1 MTSTNSDSNTPGIDA
16 YTQGILELMGRVID
30 GQRDLL
36 ARAAQRM
43 AETIRDDG
51 RIFLFGT
58 GHSHLLVEEAFYR
71 AGGLA
76 PATPI
81 FSSSVMLH
89 ENAAM
94 SSLVER
100 TPGLAAPL
108 FAGYDP
114 RPGEMLFVISNS
126 GVNQMPVEMALAA
139 KEQGLFVVSISSLAY
154 ARVAPLSQ
162 AGVRLD
168 EIADI
173 ALDNGGEPG
182 DALVPMQGSPFRTSP
197 SSTITGALLWNSLV
211 TETVARLQGMR
222 VDPPVFVSLNMPG
235 ARQHNEQVLS
245 HWRKI
250 NPHL

>member
-1 MTSTNSDSNTPGIDA
+1 MTFTNSDRSTPGIDA
-16 YTQGILELMGRVID
+16 YTQGILELVGRVID

-36 ARAAQRM
+36 ARAAQHM
-43 AETIRDDG
+43 AETIRDEG

-81 FSSSVMLH
+81 FSSMVMLH
-89 ENAAM
+89 ENAAL

-100 TPGLAAPL
+100 TPGLAGPL
-108 FAGYDP
+108 FAGCDP
-114 RPGEMLFVISNS
+114 HPGEMLFVFSNS
-126 GVNQMPVEMALAA
+126 GVNQMPVEMALTA
-139 KEQGLFVVSISSLAY
+139 KEQGLFVVSICSLAY

-168 EIADI
+168 QVADI

-182 DALVPMQGSPFRTSP
+182 DALVPMQGSAFRSGP

-211 TETVARLQGMR
+211 VETVARLQQMQI
-222 VDPPVFVSLNMPG
+222 VPPVFVSLNLPG
-235 ARQHNEQVLS
+235 ARQHNESVLA